1 MILKQYYLGCLAH
14 ASYLLGDEASS
25 TAIIVDPQR
34 DIQQYL
40 SDAGKLDLQIRHV
53 FLTHFHADFV
63 AGHLELRDRCGAT
76 IHLGSRAQAE
86 YAFVPMKDGDTLDF
100 PSTGGFEGGSSAE
113 PRVSTPRR
121 AGGPGLRLEVLETP
135 GHTIESISILVFDIE
150 KDPAKP
156 NAVLTGDTLFIGDV
170 GRPDLRASLGWSA
183 NDLGAHLYD
192 SLHNKL
198 LPLPDEMLVYPAH
211 GAGSLCGKKLSSDT
225 VSSLGD
231 QRRFNYALQPM
242 SKEEFIRLV
251 TADQPD
257 APPYFTYDAIL
268 NTRERATLDGNLEQ
282 VLHPIDLDEV
292 LRMGDAG
299 AQILDVRDPAE
310 YAKGHLAGSINIGL
324 GGQYATWAGTVLDRT
339 KPIVIIAEPGRE
351 LEAALRLGRIG
362 FDHVQGYMNA
372 GMEALAARPDLV
384 WPTERVSAP
393 MVAEELEGADP
404 PLLLDIRSPREWV
417 TKHIGGSVNI
427 PLNHLQERIAEIPRD
442 RRIAVHCAGGYRSSI
457 AAGILHQ
464 YGITNL
470 IEMAGGLATWDAAQL
485 PVVSEG

>member
-14 ASYLLGDEASS
+14 ASYLLGDETSS

-34 DIQQYL
+34 DTQQYL
-40 SDAGKLDLQIRHV
+40 ADAEKLGLQIRHV

-76 IHLGSRAQAE
+76 IHLGARAQAE
-86 YAFVPMKDGDTLDF
+86 YTFVAMKDGGTLDF
-100 PSTGGFEGGSSAE
+100 P
-113 PRVSTPRR
+113 
-121 AGGPGLRLEVLETP
+121 GLRLQVLETP
-135 GHTIESISILVFDIE
+135 GHTIESISILVFDLQKE
-150 KDPAKP
+150 AAKP
-156 NAVLTGDTLFIGDV
+156 YSVLTGDTLFIGDV

-183 NDLGAHLYD
+183 GELGARLYD
-192 SLHNKL
+192 SLHYKL
-198 LPLPDEMLVYPAH
+198 LPLPDETLVYPAH

-231 QRRFNYALQPM
+231 QRRLNYALQPM

-268 NTRERATLDGNLEQ
+268 NTRERATLDGTLEQ
-282 VLHPIDLDEV
+282 ALHPIDLAEI
-292 LRMGDAG
+292 LQMGDAG

-351 LEAALRLGRIG
+351 QEAALRLGRIG
-362 FDHVQGYMNA
+362 FDHVRGYMNG
-372 GMEALAARPDLV
+372 GMEALAERPDLV
-384 WPTERVSAP
+384 WPTERLSAP
-393 MVAEELEGADP
+393 IVAEELAGADP
-404 PLLLDIRSPREWV
+404 PLLLDIRNPREWM
-417 TKHIGGSVNI
+417 TKHIDGSVNV
-427 PLNHLQERIAEIPRD
+427 PLNHLQERIAEIPLD

-464 YGITNL
+464 YGITHL
-470 IEMAGGLATWDAAQL
+470 IEMAGGLAAWEAAQL
-485 PVVSEG
+485 PVVSQG